1 MSKTSFEFKIV
12 TPERVVMSEV
22 VKQVTI
28 STVAGEITVLP
39 HHLSLVSLL
48 KPGEVR
54 AVLHDS
60 EVTVSM
66 AVSGGFIE
74 VTHDRV
80 LILADTAERAEE
92 IDEQQA
98 VAAHQRAQQLMTE
111 SKNRDD
117 VDYTALAGKIEKEL
131 ARLKVARKRRPGI
144 QPHIES

>member
-1 MSKTSFEFKIV
+1 MAQTSFEFKIV

-28 STVAGEITVLP
+28 STAAGEITVLP

-54 AVLHDS
+54 ATLHDS
-60 EVTVSM
+60 DVMVSM

-74 VTHDRV
+74 VRDNRV

-92 IDEQQA
+92 IDEQKA
-98 VAAHQRAQQLMTE
+98 AAAHDRAKQLMAE
-111 SKNRDD
+111 AKNREDL
-117 VDYTALAGKIEKEL
+117 DYTALAGQIEKEL
-131 ARLKVARKRRPGI
+131 ARLRVARKRRPGI